1 VKTKNSD
8 HPARTVLTTGYRK
21 IQSELLSLDAPF
33 KPKMYQGSFFL
44 FSAGLHLNPLEE
56 FTALSQT
63 H

>member
-1 VKTKNSD
+1 VPTKNSD

-21 IQSELLSLDAPF
+21 IQSELLSPDVPF
-33 KPKMYQGSFFL
+33 KPKMHQGSFL
-44 FSAGLHLNPLEE
+44 FSAGLHLDQLEE